1 MTGIDGGMEA
11 ISPIDRRPIFQLF
24 LLLNQLIRLG
34 FILARKARELRQHVA
49 QGTLSGAPGNG
60 LRIVNSRLHAS
71 HAPIPEL
78 KRSFRHKLK

>member
-49 QGTLSGAPGNG
+49 QGTLSGA
-60 LRIVNSRLHAS
+60 L
-71 HAPIPEL
+71 
-78 KRSFRHKLK
+78 